1 MAKLIKRQ
9 DGQTWTLE
17 VPNNKILRIC
27 PNGNT
32 GVVQVNDVTKN
43 IVCDKVQF

>member
-1 MAKLIKRQ
+1 MAKLIKHQ

-17 VPNNKILRIC
+17 VPNNKILRIW

-32 GVVQVNDVTKN
+32 VLVQFNDGTKN